1 MMARLT
7 ILLCHSPFHHE
18 SVDEAIEIG
27 RAALSRGHKLD
38 LYLMMDGVYSAY
50 NRQNGE
56 PFNVE
61 AVYQRLSDL
70 MSKGGRIVLCRVC
83 AELRG
88 ISEESMPKGIEVGG
102 LFDLSE
108 SIAESDAVL
117 SFAGGR

>member
-1 MMARLT
+1 MAHLT

-27 RAALSRGHKLD
+27 REALSRGHSLD
-38 LYLMMDGVYSAY
+38 LYLMMDGVYCAY
-50 NRQNGE
+50 DKQSGE

-61 AVYQRLSDL
+61 AVYRRLADL
-70 MSKGGRIVLCRVC
+70 MGKGARVVLCRVC

-88 ISEESMPKGIEVGG
+88 INEENVPKGVEMGG

-108 SIAESDAVL
+108 SISDSDAVL
-117 SFAGGR
+117 SFAGRG

>member
-1 MMARLT
+1 MARLT

-27 RAALSRGHKLD
+27 RAALRRGHKLD
-38 LYLMMDGVYSAY
+38 LFLMMDGVYSAY
-50 NRQNGE
+50 NRQSGE
-56 PFNVE
+56 PFMVE

-88 ISEESMPKGIEVGG
+88 ISEDNMPRGIEVGG
-102 LFDLSE
+102 LFDLSQ

-117 SFAGGR
+117 SFAGSG

>member
-1 MMARLT
+1 MARLT

-27 RAALSRGHKLD
+27 QEALIKGHNLD
-38 LYLMMDGVYSAY
+38 LYLMMDGVYCAY
-50 NRQNGE
+50 NKQSGE

-61 AVYQRLSDL
+61 AVYKRLEDL
-70 MSKGGRIVLCRVC
+70 ISKGARVVLCRVC

-88 ISEESMPKGIEVGG
+88 VGEENIPKGIEVGG

-117 SFAGGR
+117 SFAGSG

>member
-1 MMARLT
+1 MAQLT

-27 RAALSRGHKLD
+27 RAALNRGHGLD
-38 LYLMMDGVYSAY
+38 LFLMMDGVYSAY
-50 NRQNGE
+50 NKQSGE

-61 AVYQRLSDL
+61 AIHQRLSSL
-70 MSKGGRIVLCRVC
+70 INEGARVVLCRVC

-88 ISEESMPKGIEVGG
+88 ISEENIPKGIEVGG

-108 SIAESDAVL
+108 SIAESDTVL
-117 SFAGGR
+117 SFAGGE

>member
-1 MMARLT
+1 MARLT

-27 RAALSRGHKLD
+27 RVALSRGHKLD
-38 LYLMMDGVYSAY
+38 LFLMMDGVYSAY

-56 PFNVE
+56 LFNVE

-70 MSKGGRIVLCRVC
+70 ISKGGRVILCRVC

-88 ISEESMPKGIEVGG
+88 VSEESMPNGIEVGG

-117 SFAGGR
+117 SFAGSG

>member
-1 MMARLT
+1 MAHLT

-27 RAALSRGHKLD
+27 RAALSRGHRLD

-50 NRQNGE
+50 NRQSGE

-70 MSKGGRIVLCRVC
+70 ISKGGRIVLCRVC

-88 ISEESMPKGIEVGG
+88 VSEESIPQGIEIGG

-117 SFAGGR
+117 SFAGRG

>member
-1 MMARLT
+1 MARLT

-27 RAALSRGHKLD
+27 RATLSRGHKLD
-38 LYLMMDGVYSAY
+38 LFLMMDGVYSAY
-50 NRQNGE
+50 NRQSGE

-61 AVYQRLSDL
+61 AVYLRLSDL
-70 MSKGGRIVLCRVC
+70 MEKGGRIVLCRVC

-88 ISEESMPKGIEVGG
+88 VSEENMPNGIEVGG

-108 SIAESDAVL
+108 SIAESDGVL
-117 SFAGGR
+117 SFAGSG

>member
-1 MMARLT
+1 MAHLT

-27 RAALSRGHKLD
+27 HAVLRRGHRLD
-38 LYLMMDGVYSAY
+38 LYLMMDGVYSAN
-50 NRQNGE
+50 NRQSGE

-61 AVYQRLSDL
+61 AVHQRLTDL
-70 MSKGGRIVLCRVC
+70 ITEGARVVLCRVC

-88 ISEESMPKGIEVGG
+88 VSEENTPKGIEVGG

-108 SIAESDAVL
+108 SIAKSDAVL
-117 SFAGGR
+117 SFAGKG

>member
-1 MMARLT
+1 MARLT

-18 SVDEAIEIG
+18 SVDEVIEIG
-27 RAALSRGHKLD
+27 RAALSRGHRLD

-50 NRQNGE
+50 NRQSGE

-70 MSKGGRIVLCRVC
+70 ISKGGRIVLCRVC

-88 ISEESMPKGIEVGG
+88 VSEESIPQGIEIGG

-117 SFAGGR
+117 SFAGRG